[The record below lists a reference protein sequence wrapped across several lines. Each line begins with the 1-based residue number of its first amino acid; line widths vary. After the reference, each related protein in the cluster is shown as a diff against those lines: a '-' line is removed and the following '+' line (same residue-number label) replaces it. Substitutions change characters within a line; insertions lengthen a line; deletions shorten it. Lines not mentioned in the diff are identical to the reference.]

1 MMNTDSQVVTVRVQ
15 VVDMQPFTLDLQV
28 PTYLPARDLTQRIA
42 RDAGLNA
49 YWTDGRRRLYWLR
62 ARGRLIGD
70 GENLAE
76 LNVVDGELVYLLPE
90 PPAGSGV
97 MERPPAYPENRGY
110 RSTGMGLLLLRLVG
124 IAVWALGWGV
134 AMSLDASK
142 LVTAFPALGLG
153 MLSAG
158 FARHAWAE
166 GRANGLRIPL
176 TAAAVAVPCALL
188 ALTVGVIAATA
199 DPTHTT
205 GRAVASLLFVLIGV
219 LAGWLAWWGAVEP
232 LPAKSVEEAAP
243 DDTTAAVVPCGIC
256 GEDVGPEHRVE
267 CPAQC
272 GRFFH
277 TGCQAHWMAVHSGKD
292 GRICVCGAR
301 FI

>member
-1 MMNTDSQVVTVRVQ
+1 M
-15 VVDMQPFTLDLQV
+15 
-28 PTYLPARDLTQRIA
+28 
-42 RDAGLNA
+42 
-49 YWTDGRRRLYWLR
+49 
-62 ARGRLIGD
+62 
-70 GENLAE
+70 
-76 LNVVDGELVYLLPE
+76 
-90 PPAGSGV
+90 
-97 MERPPAYPENRGY
+97 
-110 RSTGMGLLLLRLVG
+110 
-124 IAVWALGWGV
+124 
-134 AMSLDASK
+134 
-142 LVTAFPALGLG
+142 
-153 MLSAG
+153 
-158 FARHAWAE
+158 
-166 GRANGLRIPL
+166 

-232 LPAKSVEEAAP
+232 LPATTVEEAAP

-292 GRICVCGAR
+292 GRLCVCGAR